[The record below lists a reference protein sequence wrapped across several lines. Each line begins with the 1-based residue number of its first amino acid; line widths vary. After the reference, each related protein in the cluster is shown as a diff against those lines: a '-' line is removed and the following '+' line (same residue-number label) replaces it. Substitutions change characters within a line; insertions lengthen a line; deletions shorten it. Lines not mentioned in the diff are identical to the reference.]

1 MTENM
6 NLEENI
12 QNFTDILNAKNK
24 QHNLIVMSSLKDALT
39 NDSAPAKD
47 LEVVQKY
54 FDSPLT
60 STEDKNTKKIA
71 MAAILLAKQNNALPE
86 EMKGYS
92 NEKLLGVVDDS
103 LNHVKIAYQYEKGN
117 FEDEDDA
124 FEQLLDAAAA
134 RVKTFIDRSIP
145 ALKQMADVAVEEYIP
160 QATNM
165 LMDAVDSAFPQ
176 AAPIT
181 QYVRQFSP
189 LIAQKVKPIAR
200 KGVELLG
207 NFAKQAVETAK
218 ETGKSVWKHV
228 VNWLNS

>member
-12 QNFTDILNAKNK
+12 QNFVDILNAKNK
-24 QHNLIVMSSLKDALT
+24 QHNLTVMASLGDPLS
-39 NDSAPAKD
+39 NDSTPVKD

-60 STEDKNTKKIA
+60 SPEDRNIKKVA
-71 MAAILLAKQNNALPE
+71 MAAALLAKQNDALPD

-92 NEKLLGVVDDS
+92 DEKLFGVVDDS
-103 LNHVKIAYQYEKGN
+103 LSYVKIAYQYAKGY

-124 FEQLLDAAAA
+124 FEQLLDTAAA
-134 RVKTFIDRSIP
+134 RAKTFIDRSIP
-145 ALKQMADVAVEEYIP
+145 TLQKGADVAVEKYLP
-160 QATNM
+160 QAIDT
-165 LMDAVDSAFPQ
+165 LMAAVDSAYPP
-176 AAPIT
+176 AAPVT
-181 QYVRQFSP
+181 RYVRQFSP

-207 NFAKQAVETAK
+207 NFAKKAVDVAK
-218 ETGKSVWKHV
+218 EVGKAVWKRAI
-228 VNWLNS
+228 NWLNS